1 MNKIIKY
8 LSFGLKNK
16 TGINF
21 SGHRTV
27 LSKGSGRPKRKFRL
41 IDFDRLI
48 QVPGLILKIQ
58 YDPNRSCNIA
68 LICYKNGFL
77 SYIIAVNG
85 MKKNT
90 FINSDFHNFGSVREL
105 NKFDLGS
112 FICCVELRKNF
123 GAKIAR
129 AAGSFC
135 VVLSRLNDKICLR
148 LPSGEERLLKGINS
162 AVLGIVSNIEKKLKK
177 KKKAGDNFFLGK
189 KPVVRGVAKN
199 CVDHPHG
206 GGRGKTS
213 PLVLASNFTRRVLKG
228 VPSVKKKKIIK
239 RSLWVVKER
248 RVIKKGL

>member
-1 MNKIIKY
+1 MKNKLIKY

-16 TGINF
+16 TGVNF

-27 LSKGSGRPKRKFRL
+27 LSKGSGKSKRKFRL
-41 IDFDRLI
+41 IDFARLI
-48 QVPGLILKIQ
+48 QIPGVILRIE

-85 MKKNT
+85 MKENM
-90 FINSDFHNFGSVREL
+90 FINTGFLMSGAVKSL
-105 NKFDLGS
+105 NEFDLGS
-112 FICCVELRKNF
+112 FICCVELRKNL
-123 GAKIAR
+123 GAKISR
-129 AAGSFC
+129 SAGCFS
-135 VVLSRLNDKICLR
+135 VVLSRNENNKVCLR
-148 LPSGEERLLKGINS
+148 LPSGEERLIRGDNT
-162 AVLGIVSNIEKKLKK
+162 AVLGVVSNVQKKFKKKLK
-177 KKKAGDNFFLGK
+177 ASDNIFLGK

-228 VPSVKKKKIIK
+228 VPTVKSKKLNK
-239 RSLWVVKER
+239 RKNWILKER
-248 RVIKKGL
+248 KK